1 MSPMPTDAASKARVL
16 YGGTF
21 DPVHNGHLAIACA
34 VRDALDA
41 DVHLVPAA
49 DPPHKGDTHADAE
62 QRAAM
67 LALAVAG
74 EAGLQVDRRE
84 LRRSGPSWTL
94 DTLLDVRAEVG
105 PRQPLVWLIG
115 SDSLVQL
122 HTWHRWRELFDHAH
136 ILAVQRPG
144 SAVDAEWIEQRAPDV
159 YARIAPSWRE
169 ACTLSQSP
177 AGGFGVFTLDQ
188 PREESSTELRRR
200 IRSGEPW
207 RTWVP
212 EPVADYIRANGL
224 YQAG

>member
-1 MSPMPTDAASKARVL
+1 MTPETPGTTLKTRVL

-21 DPVHNGHLAIACA
+21 DPVHNGHLAIARA

-67 LALAVAG
+67 LQLAVAG
-74 EAGLQVDRRE
+74 EDGLQVDRRE

-105 PRQPLVWLIG
+105 LRQPLVWLVG

-144 SAVDAEWIEQRAPDV
+144 SAVDSEWIERRAPEV
-159 YARIAPSWRE
+159 YARIAPAWRD
-169 ACTLSQSP
+169 ATLLGQSP

-200 IRSGEPW
+200 IRSGEHW
-207 RTWVP
+207 RSWVP
-212 EPVADYIRANGL
+212 VPVADYIVANGL
-224 YQAG
+224 YLAG